1 MSLDREETKSTIEQ
15 IIAETFDKGFEM
27 GYRKGIH
34 DTKILET
41 TWAEARDTK
50 EKQS

>member
-1 MSLDREETKSTIEQ
+1 MSSDENQTKLTIEQ

-34 DTKILET
+34 DMKILET
-41 TWAEARDTK
+41 TWAEAHDSK
-50 EKQS
+50 ETQS